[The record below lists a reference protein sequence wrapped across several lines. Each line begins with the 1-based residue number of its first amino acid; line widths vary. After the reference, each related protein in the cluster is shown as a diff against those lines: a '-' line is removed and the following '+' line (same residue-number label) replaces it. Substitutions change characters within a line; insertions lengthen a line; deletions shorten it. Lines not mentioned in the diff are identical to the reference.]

1 MPNFSSDN
9 AKIVHLYHTSD
20 KPPPSRAKLI
30 YDVLML
36 VAICVDLLV
45 LLFDNIVMSGFVA
58 QMVSWFDWGH
68 VASWLS
74 HYKMHTHPTLE
85 LAGGIFTLFLV
96 LEILWRWALAVYR
109 KVYSRWFFFPFVHWY
124 EVLGC
129 LPWLRPLRL
138 LRALVLVRRL
148 HMTGVQ
154 IIPATWLTTAKF
166 YGERGVELL
175 SERVMLRVLSNA
187 REQIRNRD
195 IQSLA
200 SRVLDDNRAQIE
212 QVVYRLLAQEVTP
225 RLNQIVSSEVNAHLA
240 EDIGQAVAQALSETP
255 ELRRYL
261 RLIPIAG
268 TMIEG
273 QIVDVGRHIGE
284 QVTRRVNER
293 LLSMQTLDLLMANI
307 AKGVGE
313 ANLTDPALLALIERL
328 VNDSLSSIEAQITAP
343 PR

>member
-1 MPNFSSDN
+1 M
-9 AKIVHLYHTSD
+9 
-20 KPPPSRAKLI
+20 
-30 YDVLML
+30 
-36 VAICVDLLV
+36 
-45 LLFDNIVMSGFVA
+45 
-58 QMVSWFDWGH
+58 
-68 VASWLS
+68 
-74 HYKMHTHPTLE
+74 
-85 LAGGIFTLFLV
+85 
-96 LEILWRWALAVYR
+96 YR

-293 LLSMQTLDLLMANI
+293 LLSAQTLDLLMANI